1 MWFILSDFYCQS
13 LNVEQGARK
22 RFDGLSIILWKLW
35 TLDLALI
42 FSLYG
47 LLFVSY
53 NSWILLIYWYDKENS
68 VNSQMMNKKFYI
80 IEYYITMRTNEPLLK
95 SIWVNVPN
103 KVLSKKK
110 KEIRVCAIYFQLYN
124 IQQWSMVS
132 EVRLPLDLRAIDL
145 REYRTGIWCTGT
157 DFWMG

>member
-22 RFDGLSIILWKLW
+22 RFGGLSIILWKLW

-110 KEIRVCAIYFQLYN
+110 RRYEYVQYIFNYITFSN
-124 IQQWSMVS
+124 
-132 EVRLPLDLRAIDL
+132 DLWYQKSGYL
-145 REYRTGIWCTGT
+145 WT
-157 DFWMG
+157 